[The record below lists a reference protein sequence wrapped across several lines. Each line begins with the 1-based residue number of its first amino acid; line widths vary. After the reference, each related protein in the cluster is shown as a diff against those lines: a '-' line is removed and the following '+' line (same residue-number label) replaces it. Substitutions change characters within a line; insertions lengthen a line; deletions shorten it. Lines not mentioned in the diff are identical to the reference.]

1 MTSDKGKTKTPAS
14 ETVAKTLG
22 LLDIFRTERT
32 MTASEVARRA
42 DMPLSTVFRLL
53 NTMTTL
59 RFLDYHKPTKTYR
72 LGLKLL
78 ELGQLVSEQLDLPQL
93 ALPILST
100 LVEKSGETAHLSI
113 RDGDEGVF
121 VAKIEAPHSI
131 RMHTPLGRRVPLH
144 AGASMLSIFAFL
156 PDYEISS
163 YIERGMA
170 VSVTSTTLTDPDQL
184 WKRVGEIRKLG
195 YAVSHGEQTPLA
207 AGVGAPVYDHRNIVV
222 AGLTIS
228 GPLHRMTPDRTD
240 TYGALV
246 TEMAAHLS
254 ARLGKL

>member
-1 MTSDKGKTKTPAS
+1 MANENRKSKTPAS

-42 DMPLSTVFRLL
+42 EMPLSTVFRLL
-53 NTMTTL
+53 NTLTTL

-121 VAKIEAPHSI
+121 VAKVEAPQSI

-156 PDYEISS
+156 PDHEIAS
-163 YIERGMA
+163 YIERGKA
-170 VSVTSTTLTDPDQL
+170 VSLTSNTITDPDHL
-184 WKRVGEIRKLG
+184 WKRVGETRHLG

-207 AGVGAPVYDHRNIVV
+207 AGVGAPVYDHRNMVV

-228 GPLHRMTPDRTD
+228 GPLHRMTPERTEV
-240 TYGALV
+240 YAALI